1 MPKMQTSNNLFT
13 YIFFHVILLAQCKI
27 LKITE
32 SHQIKFICWV
42 QIQFIS
48 SIFSLMINYLN
59 K

>member
-1 MPKMQTSNNLFT
+1 MQTSNNLFT
-13 YIFFHVILLAQCKI
+13 YVFFHVILLAQCKI
-27 LKITE
+27 LKIME
-32 SHQIKFICWV
+32 SHQIKYICWV